1 MALAYEGDNYRSKR
15 SYISTGAFNS
25 VIFQYTAQLN
35 PTTLK
40 NEGRLTA
47 ITTSPTGTALTAT
60 NCPAGR
66 ILREVGRKLYPGVN
80 PGLAVG
86 DTFSGAVVGTTA
98 TNKFW
103 VLVFDAQTG
112 VRGFI
117 DPNAP
122 TFALYNS
129 DKSLEVIDAQE
140 NAGGAPARLG
150 PALPATVTTQKN
162 VLSAGTG
169 TFLCDNGHCHYGCSI
184 PRVRRSAV
192 STGISASHSQSH
204 RRPTEQNP
212 KRDGQYAGSFPG
224 SARSFG
230 SRTRP
235 HESIGKTIASCSCG
249 ATGGETGGAATA
261 RSSASISPHSGGTL
275 HGKYHE

>member
-47 ITTSPTGTALTAT
+47 VTTSPAGTALTAT

-103 VLVFDAQTG
+103 VMVFDAQTG

-150 PALPATVTTQKN
+150 PALPATVTTQKPVNALGSSGATVLTAADVVGGIVTQAATGAQALTLPATSAIIAQMGGAN
-162 VLSAGTG
+162 VGATCEFVYINTAAVAVTVTAGDG
-169 TFLCDNGHCHYGCSI
+169 
-184 PRVRRSAV
+184 
-192 STGISASHSQSH
+192 ST
-204 RRPTEQNP
+204 TLV
-212 KRDGQYAGSFPG
+212 G
-224 SARSFG
+224 SATVNATF
-230 SRTRP
+230 SRFLVR
-235 HESIGKTIASCSCG
+235 I
-249 ATGGETGGAATA
+249 ATA
-261 RSSASISPHSGGTL
+261 TTVVLYRVA
-275 HGKYHE
+275 

>member
-25 VIFQYTAQLN
+25 VIYQYTTQLN
-35 PTTLK
+35 GTTLK

-47 ITTSPTGTALTAT
+47 VTTSPAGTALTAT

-66 ILREVGRKLYPGVN
+66 ILREIGRKLYPGVN

-122 TFALYNS
+122 TFTTYNT
-129 DKSLEVIDAQE
+129 DKSVEVIDAQE

-169 TFLCDNGHCHYGCSI
+169 VLTLTAAQTVGGVVAQAPGAAQAVNLPSTASLIAWMGGANVGAANEFVYINTSGANIATITAGDVSTTIVGAAA
-184 PRVRRSAV
+184 VAV
-192 STGISASHSQSH
+192 SS
-204 RRPTEQNP
+204 
-212 KRDGQYAGSFPG
+212 
-224 SARSFG
+224 SARFFI
-230 SRTRP
+230 TM
-235 HESIGKTIASCSCG
+235 
-249 ATGGETGGAATA
+249 ATA
-261 RSSASISPHSGGTL
+261 TTVILYRA
-275 HGKYHE
+275 

>member
-15 SYISTGAFNS
+15 SYITNGAFNS
-25 VIFQYTAQLN
+25 VIYQYTTQLN

-47 ITTSPTGTALTAT
+47 VTTSPAGTALTAT

-103 VLVFDAQTG
+103 VMVFDAQTG

-122 TFALYNS
+122 TFTTYNT

-162 VLSAGTG
+162 VLSAATTGTG
-169 TFLCDNGHCHYGCSI
+169 VLTLTAAQTVGGVVVQA
-184 PRVRRSAV
+184 PGAAQAV
-192 STGISASHSQSH
+192 NLPSTTSLIAQMGGANVGAANEFVYINTSGANVATITAGDGSTTIVGAAAVAISS
-204 RRPTEQNP
+204 
-212 KRDGQYAGSFPG
+212 
-224 SARSFG
+224 SARFLV
-230 SRTRP
+230 
-235 HESIGKTIASCSCG
+235 TIAS
-249 ATGGETGGAATA
+249 ATTVVLY
-261 RSSASISPHSGGTL
+261 RV
-275 HGKYHE
+275 

>member
-15 SYISTGAFNS
+15 SYITTGAFNGL
-25 VIFQYTAQLN
+25 IYQYTAQLN
-35 PTTLK
+35 GTTLK

-47 ITTSPTGTALTAT
+47 VTTSPAGTALTAT

-66 ILREVGRKLYPGVN
+66 ILRELGMKLYPGVH

-103 VLVFDAQTG
+103 VKVFDAQTG
-112 VRGFI
+112 VRGYI

-150 PALPATVTTQKN
+150 PALPATVSQQRPLNALGSSGAAVLTAADVVGGIVTQAATGAQNLTLPATSAIIAQMGGANVGATCEFVYINTAAFAVTVTPNADTFTTI
-162 VLSAGTG
+162 V
-169 TFLCDNGHCHYGCSI
+169 
-184 PRVRRSAV
+184 
-192 STGISASHSQSH
+192 
-204 RRPTEQNP
+204 
-212 KRDGQYAGSFPG
+212 G
-224 SARSFG
+224 SATVNATF
-230 SRTRP
+230 SRFLVR
-235 HESIGKTIASCSCG
+235 I
-249 ATGGETGGAATA
+249 ATA
-261 RSSASISPHSGGTL
+261 TTVVLYRIA
-275 HGKYHE
+275 

>member
-15 SYISTGAFNS
+15 SYISNSAFNS
-25 VIFQYTAQLN
+25 VIYQYTAQLN
-35 PTTLK
+35 GTTLK

-47 ITTSPTGTALTAT
+47 ITTSPAGTALTAT

-86 DTFSGAVVGTTA
+86 DTFGGAVVGTTA

-117 DPNAP
+117 DPNAA
-122 TFALYNS
+122 TFTTYNT
-129 DKSLEVIDAQE
+129 DKSLEIIDAQE

-150 PALPATVTTQKN
+150 PSLPATVTTQRPI
-162 VLSAGTG
+162 LTAAATGTG
-169 TFLCDNGHCHYGCSI
+169 VLTLTAAQTVGGIVVQAPGAAQAVNLPSTASLIAWMGGANVGATAEFMFINTSGANAATITAGDGSTTIVGGA
-184 PRVRRSAV
+184 VVAV
-192 STGISASHSQSH
+192 SSSVHYYI
-204 RRPTEQNP
+204 
-212 KRDGQYAGSFPG
+212 
-224 SARSFG
+224 
-230 SRTRP
+230 
-235 HESIGKTIASCSCG
+235 TIAS
-249 ATGGETGGAATA
+249 ATTVVLYRA
-261 RSSASISPHSGGTL
+261 
-275 HGKYHE
+275 